1 MKQIDT
7 TISSSALSG
16 RVASP
21 RARIRPIAAEPA
33 KPAPVERPRRKR
45 SAAIK
50 KADVARVISAATKAG
65 FVAGSIEVTKDGTI
79 RIYAAGAEP
88 TVSLFDQW
96 ADKL

>member
-7 TISSSALSG
+7 TVSTSALSE

-21 RARIRPIAAEPA
+21 RARIRPIAAQSA
-33 KPAPVERPRRKR
+33 KPAPMERPRKRR
-45 SAAIK
+45 SALFN
-50 KADVARVISAATKAG
+50 KADVARAVSGAAKAG
-65 FVAGSIEVTKDGTI
+65 FVAGSIEVTRDGTI

-88 TVSLFDQW
+88 AVSLFDQW